1 MKAVKILVAAI
12 ILVAISIGAFFSFL
26 TYSNSQF
33 VTDGKDDSHVI
44 TIVNISPENIT
55 VRNVGTQNVT
65 LESFYVNNVLDSEA
79 VFSKTTL
86 APLENATIIPSTKLD
101 MQYGLKLEVR
111 IKEKSL
117 FTTWLH
123 PSIHVM
129 NFTAESITVENI
141 GYLNV
146 TLTNFYVNHVLD
158 SGAVFNKTELA
169 PSEVATIIPSTKLD
183 MNKWFGLR
191 IETREGGS
199 TEAWNTPLP
208 YIP

>member
-1 MKAVKILVAAI
+1 MKSKKILAVAI
-12 ILVAISIGAFFSFL
+12 ILVAILIGVFFGFQAYCASL
-26 TYSNSQF
+26 F
-33 VTDGKDDSHVI
+33 VTDGHGYSPFVA
-44 TIVNISPENIT
+44 IVNICPENIT
-55 VRNVGTQNVT
+55 VENVGDLNVT

-86 APLENATIIPSTKLD
+86 ALLENATIIPSKKLD
-101 MQYGLKLEVR
+101 MQYGLKLEAR

-117 FTTWLH
+117 FTTWLR

-129 NFTAESITVENI
+129 NFTAECVTVENI

-158 SGAVFNKTELA
+158 SGAVFSKTELA
-169 PSEVATIIPSTKLD
+169 PSEVATIIPSIKLD

-191 IETREGGS
+191 IETIEGGF